1 VRIVAWPLICL
12 SLLGA
17 LSCGARQPT
26 ATSSQPTRAEIAR
39 ASVRTPAEIAARST
53 PSVVSVRTEQSLGT
67 GFVVSPDGLIATN
80 LHVIAGN
87 SEITVT
93 LSDHREFQVVEIW
106 NGDRQR
112 DLVIMRIQAKKLP
125 VIPLGNSDEIRA
137 GDSIVAIGH
146 PLGLEDTVSNG
157 LVSAVRKLDKGL
169 TVLQISAPIAPGS
182 SGGPIFNDHGEVIGV
197 ATAIMLGGQNI
208 NFGVPISYLK
218 ELLKKPA
225 AVNLATFAAATAER
239 SAKADGR
246 RNVPALSVRILD
258 GCSRGTIELM
268 MKALGDAIDIG
279 AALYDD
285 GNFAGCY
292 HIYEGAS
299 SETAV
304 SGPPKHSPTVE
315 SAPPGSPIRASKRG
329 PCATPSTGCSM
340 SSGDTVR
347 KAADLRRY
355 PPRRRGAT
363 CRRAARTDVDADAE
377 RATLRR
383 YLMIPAAKAASASF
397 SRKDCVRP
405 EPDATRASTF
415 RSSPTSV
422 ISMSPTSLPSPVI
435 TW

>member
-1 VRIVAWPLICL
+1 VRIVASPLICL
-12 SLLGA
+12 CLFGA
-17 LSCGARQPT
+17 ISCGARQP
-26 ATSSQPTRAEIAR
+26 ARTSSEPTRAEAAR

-67 GFVVSPDGLIATN
+67 GFVVSSDGLIATN

-87 SEITVT
+87 SDITVT

-125 VIPLGNSDEIRA
+125 VIPLGNSDNIRA

-225 AVNLATFAAATAER
+225 AVNLETFAAATAER
-239 SAKADGR
+239 GAPTDSR
-246 RNVPALSVRILD
+246 RNIPALSIRVLD
-258 GCSRGTIELM
+258 GCTRSNIELM
-268 MKALGDAIDIG
+268 MKALADAIDIG

-285 GNFAGCY
+285 GNYAGCY
-292 HIYEGAS
+292 HIYEGAAS
-299 SETAV
+299 DLERKLGASCQRPAKTLAEGRKRAARLANPSEQAWAMRDTFDGLLDVIRRHGAQHGKP
-304 SGPPKHSPTVE
+304 SPMPP
-315 SAPPGSPIRASKRG
+315 SAAPKRD
-329 PCATPSTGCSM
+329 TP
-340 SSGDTVR
+340 
-347 KAADLRRY
+347 
-355 PPRRRGAT
+355 PPRR
-363 CRRAARTDVDADAE
+363 
-377 RATLRR
+377 
-383 YLMIPAAKAASASF
+383 KN
-397 SRKDCVRP
+397 
-405 EPDATRASTF
+405 
-415 RSSPTSV
+415 
-422 ISMSPTSLPSPVI
+422 
-435 TW
+435 

>member
-1 VRIVAWPLICL
+1 VRVIASPLVFSC
-12 SLLGA
+12 LLGA
-17 LSCGARQPT
+17 FGCAARQP
-26 ATSSQPTRAEIAR
+26 AAPAEPTRAEVAR
-39 ASVRTPAEIAARST
+39 AALRTPAEIAARST

-67 GFVVSPDGLIATN
+67 GFVVSSDGLIATN

-87 SEITVT
+87 ADITVT

-125 VIPLGNSDEIRA
+125 VIPLGNSDAIRA

-225 AVNLATFAAATAER
+225 AVNLQTFAAATAER
-239 SAKADGR
+239 NAKTDSK
-246 RNVPALSVRILD
+246 RNIPALSIRILD
-258 GCSRGTIELM
+258 GCSRGSIELM
-268 MKALGDAIDIG
+268 VKSLAAAIDIG

-285 GNFAGCY
+285 GNFAGSY
-292 HIYEGAS
+292 HIYDGAAS
-299 SETAV
+299 DLERKLGGSCQRPAKTLADGRKRAARLADPSDQAWAMRDTFDGLLDV
-304 SGPPKHSPTVE
+304 IRRHGAQNGRPPPLPLP
-315 SAPPGSPIRASKRG
+315 SAPKR
-329 PCATPSTGCSM
+329 
-340 SSGDTVR
+340 DT
-347 KAADLRRY
+347 
-355 PPRRRGAT
+355 PPRR
-363 CRRAARTDVDADAE
+363 
-377 RATLRR
+377 
-383 YLMIPAAKAASASF
+383 KN
-397 SRKDCVRP
+397 
-405 EPDATRASTF
+405 
-415 RSSPTSV
+415 
-422 ISMSPTSLPSPVI
+422 
-435 TW
+435 